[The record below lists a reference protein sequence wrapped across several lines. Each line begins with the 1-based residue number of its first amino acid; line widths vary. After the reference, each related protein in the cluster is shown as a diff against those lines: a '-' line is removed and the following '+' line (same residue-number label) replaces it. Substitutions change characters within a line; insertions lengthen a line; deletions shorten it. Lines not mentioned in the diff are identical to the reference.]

1 MSTTRHVINRQR
13 RLAAVAQTRTAP
25 EPLRPAPDASPTE
38 PAAPR
43 TPVGRTVG
51 RTVGRPG
58 GHAAP
63 AAASVA
69 APQASRRLR
78 RLLPAVALALVTVLL
93 GGFAAWAH
101 GEAAGRGA
109 GPSAHNLAL
118 TDAARTGEV
127 KAAVSQAVN
136 DVFSFDYAEPAKTDT
151 AARRVLVG
159 AAVQQYAGLLAEVR
173 AQAGPQ
179 KLVLTTTVT
188 DSGVE
193 TIEGGRARVL
203 VFADQRS
210 TSTAASAADG
220 TYAAAV
226 FAVDAVR
233 QDGAWRIS
241 SIDTFS
247 R

>member
-1 MSTTRHVINRQR
+1 MSTTRHLVNRQR

-25 EPLRPAPDASPTE
+25 ETFTPE
-38 PAAPR
+38 PFAPR
-43 TPVGRTVG
+43 PSVPRPSVPEPSVPGRSGSAAVGEG
-51 RTVGRPG
+51 ARPG
-58 GHAAP
+58 
-63 AAASVA
+63 
-69 APQASRRLR
+69 RRSR
-78 RLLPAVALALVTVLL
+78 RLLPPLALGLATVLL

-101 GEAAGRGA
+101 GAAVDRNTV
-109 GPSAHNLAL
+109 PSVHNLAL
-118 TDAARTGEV
+118 TDPVRTNEV
-127 KAAVSQAVN
+127 KGAVSQAVN
-136 DVFSFDYAEPAKTDT
+136 TVFSYNYADPGRTDT
-151 AARRVLVG
+151 AARGVLVG
-159 AAVQQYAGLLAEVR
+159 AAVQQYATLLAEVR

-193 TIEGGRARVL
+193 MIDGTRARVL

-210 TSTAASAADG
+210 TSTATTATAADG
-220 TYAAAV
+220 TYAAAM

-233 QDGAWRIS
+233 QDGAWRIA